1 MNTEAW
7 NVVELLWRYCR
18 AMVIAGFDLHQ
29 SCHIETLWHLTV
41 VFYNFRI
48 TSVND
53 IQHGILSRF
62 SVELQ
67 QVILA
72 IKVNARMLL
81 DPV

>member
-1 MNTEAW
+1 MNTESW
-7 NVVELLWRYCR
+7 NVVELLWRYSR
-18 AMVIAGFDLHQ
+18 AVVIARLYLHQ
-29 SCHIETLWHLTV
+29 RGHVETFWHLAV